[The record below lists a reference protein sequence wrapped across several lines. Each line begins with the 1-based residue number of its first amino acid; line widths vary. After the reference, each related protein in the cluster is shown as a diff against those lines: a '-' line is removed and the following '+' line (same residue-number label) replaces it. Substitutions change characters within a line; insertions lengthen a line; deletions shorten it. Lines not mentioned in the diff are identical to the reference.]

1 MGEKALVT
9 PTDVSNL
16 MNSGASVLIDTRDP
30 AVYAVGHLPG
40 AVNIHDIFTYLA
52 TSTTEGVAA
61 MRDKFASIFGAA
73 GLSGNETA
81 VVYEQSM
88 NTGFGQSCR
97 GYVLLRYLGYPKIKI
112 LHGGFVA
119 WTAASLPT
127 STEVPTPERKTF
139 PVDPSAAGILVDL
152 QSMKAVVADPNIVKL
167 DTRDVD
173 EWIAESSSP
182 YGKDFCPR
190 KGRIPGAVWIE
201 WHRMMK
207 STPNGPMFK
216 SREEILAECATVGVT
231 PETPVVL
238 YCFKGARASNTLVAL
253 NEAGVENVT
262 LYFGSWN
269 EWSRDP
275 SLPIETGLPY
285 KVSPAAGGCHRHGHS
300 TAGRQA
306 LMKRK
311 IVVTLEGREDGGL
324 RADSDDVPGFVLSHS
339 DPDAVLRNVKP
350 ALEGIL
356 SNLLKEPVALEE
368 LPARDNERIPSKR
381 VYLTRVA

>member
-1 MGEKALVT
+1 MSEKVLVT
-9 PTDVSNL
+9 PSELSAL
-16 MNSGASVLIDTRDP
+16 MEGESIVVIDTRDP
-30 AVYAVGHLPG
+30 ATYAAGHLAG

-52 TSTTEGVAA
+52 TSTPEGIAA
-61 MRDKFASIFGAA
+61 MRDKFAAIFGAA
-73 GLSGNETA
+73 GLSGKETA

-88 NTGFGQSCR
+88 NSGFGQSCR

-112 LHGGFVA
+112 LHGGYQA
-119 WTAASLPT
+119 WTAAGLPVT
-127 STEVPTPERKTF
+127 TAVPTPAFAVF
-139 PVDPSAAGILVDL
+139 PLDPGAAGILVDL
-152 QSMKAVVADPNIVKL
+152 QTMKAAVADPNIVKL

-173 EWIAESSSP
+173 EWIADSSSP

-201 WHRMMK
+201 WYRMMK
-207 STPNGPMFK
+207 PTSSGPMFK

-253 NEAGVENVT
+253 KEAGIDNVT

-285 KVSPAAGGCHRHGHS
+285 KPAAATS
-300 TAGRQA
+300 AA
-306 LMKRK
+306 
-311 IVVTLEGREDGGL
+311 
-324 RADSDDVPGFVLSHS
+324 A
-339 DPDAVLRNVKP
+339 
-350 ALEGIL
+350 
-356 SNLLKEPVALEE
+356 
-368 LPARDNERIPSKR
+368 
-381 VYLTRVA
+381 